1 MPVIWELDF
10 YSRPLLDEN
19 QKKRWEVLICE
30 RPERIT
36 TDVENLFRYAKFCA
50 SNTVNSVW
58 LREAIEEAIAK
69 TPAKPDRVCFFR
81 RQMNNM
87 ISKAV
92 EDAGLA
98 VSISRRTLTLDQW
111 LRHRMDCVYPQME
124 GYNPAPNPSV
134 AYPANT
140 PQPLPDALL
149 GEQWAIV
156 SLEAAALNEMPE
168 WDIGFGE
175 AFPLQLTGVSE
186 TTPIPGLIIYS
197 SRATPLAAWMSGLEL
212 AYLSYQPVMG
222 KVPASLILETGS
234 ADAWTLSPLPTNAL
248 IQDAQ
253 AFEAAKKAADGVHFL
268 AIQTSP
274 ESESF
279 AGFWLLKEL
288 NLA

>member
-19 QKKRWEVLICE
+19 KKKRWEVLICE
-30 RPERIT
+30 RPDDIT
-36 TDVENLFRYAKFCA
+36 ADVANLFRYAKFCA
-50 SNTVNSVW
+50 SNSVNSVW

-69 TPAKPDRVCFFR
+69 APEQPDRICFFR

-92 EDAGLA
+92 TDAGLA
-98 VSISRRTLTLDQW
+98 VSISRRTLALDQW
-111 LRHRMDCVYPQME
+111 LRQRLEDVYPQME
-124 GYNPAPNPSV
+124 GYSAATNPSV
-134 AYPANT
+134 SYPANT

-149 GEQWAIV
+149 GEQWTIV
-156 SLEAAALNEMPE
+156 SLEAAALTEMPE
-168 WDIGFGE
+168 WDIVFGG
-175 AFPLQLTGVSE
+175 AFPLQLTAVAD

-197 SRATPLAAWMSGLEL
+197 ARATPLAAWMSGLEL
-212 AYLSYQPVMG
+212 AYLSYQPAMG
-222 KVPASLILETGS
+222 KVSPSLILETGS
-234 ADAWTLSPLPTNAL
+234 ADAWSLSPLPTDAL
-248 IQDAQ
+248 VKEAQ
-253 AFEAAKKAADGVHFL
+253 AFETAKQAADGVHFI
-268 AIQTSP
+268 AIQTDP

>member
-1 MPVIWELDF
+1 MSVIWELDY

-30 RPERIT
+30 RPVGIT
-36 TDVENLFRYAKFCA
+36 ADVDSLFRYTKFCA
-50 SNTVNSVW
+50 SSSVNSVW

-69 TPAKPDRVCFFR
+69 APVPPDRICFFR

-92 EDAGLA
+92 ADAGLA

-111 LRHRMDCVYPQME
+111 LRQRMDEVYPQME
-124 GYNPAPNPSV
+124 GYNPATNPSV
-134 AYPANT
+134 SYPANT

-149 GEQWAIV
+149 GEQWTIV
-156 SLEAAALNEMPE
+156 SLEAAALKEMPE

-175 AFPLQLTGVSE
+175 AFPLQLTAVSE

-222 KVPASLILETGS
+222 KVPSSLVLETG
-234 ADAWTLSPLPTNAL
+234 ANDAWTLSPLPTDEL
-248 IQDAQ
+248 VQDAQ
-253 AFEAAKKAADGVHFL
+253 TFEVAKQAANGVHFI

-274 ESESF
+274 ESEAF